1 MGHREQSDDCW
12 DMGMKKAVAGTPY
25 KAKSRGWGRKMKFLL
40 VFFALFLVGS
50 GSAQILYTS
59 QQNASE
65 KEERDAQVTVYD
77 TGSFSGSHHA
87 LFLSSYSPTFPT
99 YMDQITGLNQSLYA
113 NDMDY
118 DAEYLDSKNY
128 QDDANRDL
136 NYQTL
141 KYRLAH
147 HDPYDVVLAG
157 DDAALSF
164 VERYR
169 NELFKDIP
177 VVFFAVN
184 DRKHARRAVRNPLTT
199 GSIEEQYLQDT
210 IVLAE
215 KLLPKSEK
223 VVEIVDDTKT
233 GMGDQVSMRT
243 IMPMFHN
250 LSFEF
255 LNTSQLSLSQFKE
268 KVASYDDTVILIYA
282 CAFEDA
288 DGRHY
293 AIPDT
298 VKILNSCAKIPIFRN
313 SSVGIGSGITGG
325 KIYNMTEAAKIAG
338 EQAARIVNDGIS
350 PSDIPLY
357 TKSIGTYIFDDQM
370 LEKYGLDKSLL
381 PDGTVLVNM
390 PKSFFRVYRK
400 VLIPASFIAIGF
412 LILLAVLADVY
423 RRQVVFARKLARS
436 EQRLRENSIEAQYA
450 AEHDALTGMKNR
462 YALEKDYPTFLN
474 RETAILFFDVDNF
487 KFFNDMYSHARGD
500 EVLKAFG
507 SILVSHFGEA
517 YSYRYGGDEFL
528 AVLADTSEEK
538 CLTMAQ
544 DCIEALRHLDM
555 DDVVVHPSSSCGYAF
570 GVPAGRA
577 DVTEMIRQ
585 ADVSAF
591 DAKIEDKTH
600 VSGGSFDPKKIAPEK
615 LVSHFRIKAPQD
627 QSDPVTGLPNIAFF
641 IVTAEDLLKN
651 VVDYSRKPVFVFLN
665 VQGFAAYNQ
674 ANGFRKGDDLLS
686 QIASIIRKYW
696 PNRLLS
702 RVGADHFILMTYDE
716 NLTGQLQQLQNNV
729 RRETG
734 VSVQAGIYYNQ
745 PGELSNLCCDRAML
759 ACNSIHQDKKRL
771 YAVYDSSLGEMKARQ
786 QYIFDHIDEAI
797 AAGHILTYYQP
808 IMDAKTG
815 RICHE
820 EALVRWKDPVFGIL
834 SPAAFV
840 PVLEQNHL
848 TALLDLTML
857 DNVIRDLREKEKA
870 GIRLVPVSINL
881 SRYDF
886 ESCDM
891 VEEICDR
898 VDRSGYSRD
907 FFVME
912 ITESAFAKDS
922 NLIRREVSRF
932 REQGFQVWMD
942 DFGSGYSTLNTLQ
955 TFEFDV
961 MKIDM
966 QFTKGLT
973 RDSRNYVILSEM
985 IQMADKLGIGT
996 VCEGIETED
1005 QEKILRELGCRQ
1017 LQGYFFGKP
1026 EDLAATIL
1034 KRLDA

>member
-1 MGHREQSDDCW
+1 MRKVVTDTS
-12 DMGMKKAVAGTPY
+12 Y
-25 KAKSRGWGRKMKFLL
+25 KAKSRGWGRRMKFLL
-40 VFFALFLVGS
+40 VFFALFLVVS
-50 GSAQILYTS
+50 GFAQILYS
-59 QQNASE
+59 SRRNASE
-65 KEERDAQVTVYD
+65 KEEQDAQVTVYD

-118 DAEYLDSKNY
+118 DAEYLDTKNY
-128 QDDANRDL
+128 PDDANRDL

-141 KYRLAH
+141 KYRLAN
-147 HDPYDVVLAG
+147 HDPYDVILAG

-169 NELFKDIP
+169 NELFKNIP

-210 IVLAE
+210 IVLAQ
-215 KLLPKSEK
+215 KLLPESRK

-233 GMGDQVSMRT
+233 GMGDQISMRT
-243 IMPMFHN
+243 VMPMFPN

-255 LNTSQLSLSQFKE
+255 LNLSQLSLSQFKE
-268 KVASYDDTVILIYA
+268 KVASYDDSVILIYA
-282 CAFEDA
+282 SAFEDA

-293 AIPDT
+293 AIPEM
-298 VKILNSCAKIPIFRN
+298 VNILNSCVRVPVFRN

-325 KIYNMTEAAKIAG
+325 KIYNMTEAARIAG
-338 EQAARIVNDGIS
+338 EQAARIVNDGIK

-357 TKSIGTYIFDDQM
+357 TKSMGTYIFDDQM
-370 LEKYGLDKSLL
+370 LEKYDLDKSLL
-381 PDGTVLVNM
+381 PEGTVLVNM
-390 PKSFFRVYRK
+390 PKSFFRTYRK
-400 VLIPASFIAIGF
+400 VLIPALFIAIGL
-412 LILLAVLADVY
+412 LILLILLIDVY
-423 RRQVVFARKLARS
+423 GRQVLFARKLASS
-436 EQRLRENSIEAQYA
+436 EQELRESGIRAQHA

-462 YALEKDYPTFLN
+462 YALEKDYPALLN
-474 RETAILFFDVDNF
+474 QETAILFFDVDNF
-487 KFFNDMYSHARGD
+487 KFFNDMYGHASGD
-500 EVLKAFG
+500 EVLKSFG

-517 YSYRYGGDEFL
+517 HSYRYGGDEFL
-528 AVLADTSEEK
+528 AVLTERSEEE
-538 CLTMAQ
+538 CRTMAQ
-544 DCIEALRHLDM
+544 DCIAALRHLDM
-555 DDVVVHPSSSCGYAF
+555 DDVVVHPASSCGYAL
-570 GVPAGRA
+570 GVPASRT
-577 DVTEMIRQ
+577 DFTEMIRQ

-615 LVSHFRIKAPQD
+615 LVSHFGIKAPQD
-627 QSDPVTGLPNIAFF
+627 QSDPVTDLPNIAFF
-641 IVTAEDLLKN
+641 IATAEDLLKN
-651 VVDYSRKPVFVFLN
+651 VIDYTKRPAFIFLN

-674 ANGFRKGDDLLS
+674 ANGFRKGDELLS
-686 QIASIIRKYW
+686 QIAEIIRVYW

-716 NLTGQLQQLQNNV
+716 DLTGRLQQLQNSV
-729 RRETG
+729 RRDTG

-745 PGELSNLCCDRAML
+745 PGEPSNLCCDRAMM

-771 YAVYDSSLGEMKARQ
+771 CGVYDSNLGEMKARQ

-808 IMDAKTG
+808 IIDARTG

-820 EALVRWKDPVFGIL
+820 EALVRWRDPAFGIL

-870 GIRLVPVSINL
+870 GIRLVPVSVNL

-891 VEEICDR
+891 VTEICDR
-898 VDRSGYSRD
+898 VDRSGYPRD
-907 FFVME
+907 LFVME

-922 NLIRREVSRF
+922 NLIRREVNRF
-932 REQGFQVWMD
+932 REEGFQVWMD

-966 QFTKGLT
+966 QFTRGLT

-985 IQMADKLGIGT
+985 IRMADKLGIGT
-996 VCEGIETED
+996 VCEGIETEE
-1005 QEKILRELGCRQ
+1005 QREIMRELGCSQ

-1026 EDLAATIL
+1026 ENLVTTIA
-1034 KRLDA
+1034 KRAEA